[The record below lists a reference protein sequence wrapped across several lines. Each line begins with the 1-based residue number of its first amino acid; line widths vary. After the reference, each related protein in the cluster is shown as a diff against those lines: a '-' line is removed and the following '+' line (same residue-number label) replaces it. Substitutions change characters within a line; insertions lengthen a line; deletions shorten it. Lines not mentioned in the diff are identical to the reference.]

1 MKLYIFS
8 VAAGMLLVVAVMAS
22 VGIDLVLP

>member
-8 VAAGMLLVVAVMAS
+8 AAAGVLLVVAVMAS
-22 VGIDLVLP
+22 VGIDMVLP

>member
-1 MKLYIFS
+1 MKLYLLS
-8 VAAGMLLVVAVMAS
+8 AAAGVLLVVAVMAS

>member
-22 VGIDLVLP
+22 VGIDMVLP